1 MTCPTEPLSSLEIQ
15 SRLQALP
22 HWAVQDNALERVYQ
36 ANSYLEALDILNK
49 IARQAEAANHHPDL
63 ILSWRK
69 LTVRYWTHT
78 SQGITELD
86 FEQAHQVES
95 ILAQSS

>member
-1 MTCPTEPLSSLEIQ
+1 MTCPTEPLSSMEIQ

-36 ANSYLEALDILNK
+36 ANSYIAALDTLNT

-69 LTVRYWTHT
+69 LTIRYWTHT
-78 SQGITELD
+78 AQGITNLD
-86 FEQAHQVES
+86 FEQAHQAER
-95 ILAQSS
+95 ILIQSS